1 MKNKL
6 NSKKT
11 IWISVVTITFI
22 AIIVLCYIPF
32 IQMKNMDVSR
42 NVGFYFDNSFQD
54 KLQEHLE
61 RLRIYPICWF
71 IHKGDVYPDIPLLDQ
86 DSIPQIMTIK
96 FNWNNSVTI
105 SEGDHKHDIHVNKVL
120 IEPKLYPFSDNDYPF
135 KHHETDDSLFFFFF
149 IIDNSKNEID
159 IYRQKSSMPYKGRRV
174 GFRIVIDGKVYVTE
188 GKERFNY

>member
-22 AIIVLCYIPF
+22 AIILLCYIPF
-32 IQMKNMDVSR
+32 IQMKDMDVSR

-135 KHHETDDSLFFFFF
+135 KHHETDDSLFVGIFM
-149 IIDNSKNEID
+149 IDNSKNEID

>member
-1 MKNKL
+1 MNKL
-6 NSKKT
+6 KSKKI

-22 AIIVLCYIPF
+22 AIILLCYIPF
-32 IQMKNMDVSR
+32 IQMKDMDVSR

-120 IEPKLYPFSDNDYPF
+120 IEPKLYPFSYNDYPF
-135 KHHETDDSLFFFFF
+135 KHHETYDSLFVGIFM
-149 IIDNSKNEID
+149 IDNSKNEID

>member
-1 MKNKL
+1 MNKL
-6 NSKKT
+6 KSKKI

-22 AIIVLCYIPF
+22 AIILLCYIPF
-32 IQMKNMDVSR
+32 IQMKDMDVSR

-135 KHHETDDSLFFFFF
+135 KHHETYDSLFVGIFM
-149 IIDNSKNEID
+149 IDNSKNEID

>member
-1 MKNKL
+1 MNKL
-6 NSKKT
+6 KSKKI

-22 AIIVLCYIPF
+22 AIILLCYIPF
-32 IQMKNMDVSR
+32 IQMKDMDVSR

-71 IHKGDVYPDIPLLDQ
+71 IHKGDVYPDSPLLDQ

-135 KHHETDDSLFFFFF
+135 KHHETYDSLFVGIFM
-149 IIDNSKNEID
+149 IDNSKNEID

>member
-1 MKNKL
+1 
-6 NSKKT
+6 
-11 IWISVVTITFI
+11 
-22 AIIVLCYIPF
+22 
-32 IQMKNMDVSR
+32 MKNMDVSR

-135 KHHETDDSLFFFFF
+135 KHHETDDSLFVRIFM
-149 IIDNSKNEID
+149 IDNSKNEID

>member
-32 IQMKNMDVSR
+32 IQMKDMDVSR

-135 KHHETDDSLFFFFF
+135 KHHETYDSLFVGIFM
-149 IIDNSKNEID
+149 IDNSKNEID

>member
-1 MKNKL
+1 MKD
-6 NSKKT
+6 
-11 IWISVVTITFI
+11 
-22 AIIVLCYIPF
+22 
-32 IQMKNMDVSR
+32 MDVSR
-42 NVGFYFDNSFQD
+42 NVGFYFDNSFHD

-61 RLRIYPICWF
+61 RLRIYPSCWF
-71 IHKGDVYPDIPLLDQ
+71 IHKGDIYSDIPFLYNDTIHTHKM
-86 DSIPQIMTIK
+86 DIK
-96 FNWNNSVTI
+96 FNWDNSVTI

-135 KHHETDDSLFFFFF
+135 KHHETYDSLFVGIFM
-149 IIDNSKNEID
+149 IDNSKNEID

>member
-105 SEGDHKHDIHVNKVL
+105 SEGDHKHDIHINKVL

-135 KHHETDDSLFFFFF
+135 KHHETDDSLFVGIFM
-149 IIDNSKNEID
+149 IDNSKNEID

>member
-135 KHHETDDSLFFFFF
+135 KHHETYDSLFVGIFM
-149 IIDNSKNEID
+149 IDNSKNEID

>member
-1 MKNKL
+1 MNKL
-6 NSKKT
+6 KSKKI

-22 AIIVLCYIPF
+22 AIILLCYIPF
-32 IQMKNMDVSR
+32 IQMKDMDVSR
-42 NVGFYFDNSFQD
+42 NVGFYFDNSFHD

-61 RLRIYPICWF
+61 RLRIYPSCWF
-71 IHKGDVYPDIPLLDQ
+71 IHKGDIYSDIPFLYNDTIHTHKM
-86 DSIPQIMTIK
+86 DIK
-96 FNWNNSVTI
+96 FNWDNSVTI

-135 KHHETDDSLFFFFF
+135 KHHETYDSLFVGIFM
-149 IIDNSKNEID
+149 IDNSKNEID

>member
-22 AIIVLCYIPF
+22 AIIVLCYMPF
-32 IQMKNMDVSR
+32 IQTNDIDAESYL
-42 NVGFYFDNSFQD
+42 GSHFDNTFHD
-54 KLQEHLE
+54 KILEQKTRLQL
-61 RLRIYPICWF
+61 YPLCWF

-135 KHHETDDSLFFFFF
+135 KHHETDDSLFVGIFM
-149 IIDNSKNEID
+149 IDNSKNEID

>member
-105 SEGDHKHDIHVNKVL
+105 SEGGHKHDIHVNKVL

-135 KHHETDDSLFFFFF
+135 KHHETDDSLFVGIFM
-149 IIDNSKNEID
+149 IDNSKNEID

>member
-135 KHHETDDSLFFFFF
+135 KHHETDDSLFVGIFM
-149 IIDNSKNEID
+149 IDNSKNEID

>member
-32 IQMKNMDVSR
+32 IQMKDMDVSR

-135 KHHETDDSLFFFFF
+135 KHHETDDSLFVGIFM
-149 IIDNSKNEID
+149 IDNSKNEID

>member
-1 MKNKL
+1 MIRKIKY
-6 NSKKT
+6 KGM
-11 IWISVVTITFI
+11 IWATVSII
-22 AIIVLCYIPF
+22 AIIVIIILCYIPF
-32 IQMKNMDVSR
+32 IQMKDMDVSR

-135 KHHETDDSLFFFFF
+135 KHHETDDSLFVGIFM
-149 IIDNSKNEID
+149 IDNSKNEID

-188 GKERFNY
+188 EKERFNY

>member
-1 MKNKL
+1 MNKL
-6 NSKKT
+6 KSKKI

-22 AIIVLCYIPF
+22 AIILLCYIPF
-32 IQMKNMDVSR
+32 IQMKDMDVSR

-135 KHHETDDSLFFFFF
+135 KHHETYDSLFVGIFM
-149 IIDNSKNEID
+149 IDNSKNEID

-174 GFRIVIDGKVYVTE
+174 GFRIVFDGKVYVTE